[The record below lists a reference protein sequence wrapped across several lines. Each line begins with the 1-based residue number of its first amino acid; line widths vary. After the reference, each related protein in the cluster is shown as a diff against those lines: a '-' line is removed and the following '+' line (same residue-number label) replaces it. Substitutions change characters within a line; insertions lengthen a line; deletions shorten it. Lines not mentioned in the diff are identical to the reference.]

1 MKRALDVIVAAAV
14 LLVLAPVLVVAAAA
28 VGLTTGRPVFFRQAR
43 AGRGGVPFELL
54 KFRTMRD
61 AAPGMV
67 GPEHDLQ
74 RVTPIGQ
81 LLRRT
86 SIDELPSLL
95 NVLRGDMS
103 LVGPRPLPLAYVE
116 RYTSEQARRLD
127 VLPGL
132 TGWAVVH
139 GRNELGWDDR
149 FLLDV
154 WYVDHQ
160 STLLDLRILLRTV
173 ALVVRGSGVNHSETI
188 TMTEFGAD
196 RR

>member
-1 MKRALDVIVAAAV
+1 MKRALDLVVAAAV
-14 LLVLAPVLVVAAAA
+14 LLVLAPALVVAAAA
-28 VGLTTGRPVFFRQAR
+28 VGLTTGRPVLFRQVR
-43 AGRGGVPFELL
+43 AGRNGVPFELL

-61 AAPGMV
+61 AAPGMA

-86 SIDELPSLL
+86 SIDELPSLY

-103 LVGPRPLPLAYVE
+103 LVGPRPLPLTYVE

-160 STLLDLRILLRTV
+160 SMLLDLRILLRTV
-173 ALVVRGSGVNHSETI
+173 GLVVRGSGVNHSETI